1 VSPKLCCGP
10 FYDVNTD
17 YHGRIVFMDKSLV
30 YIPSQ
35 GVNEPV
41 KWVKPNSCV
50 WDGPKCLRTI
60 HVLKDLYPQ
69 NGRLFSTILGVEDA
83 SITTLVQEARTI
95 TTFSGLDY
103 ILSLFLEFEKM
114 LKDNPAVSMP
124 FKTRRLE
131 IFPVRSVGSVAEYD
145 SLFSADGSAEWFI
158 ADCSHF
164 QHSFAGKIP
173 LLAMDVADVGRF
185 KRLLQKTG
193 AEKRRLSIISNGSA
207 STNGGVSFLDVETKA
222 FRSKVNSILRYV
234 I

>member
-1 VSPKLCCGP
+1 
-10 FYDVNTD
+10 
-17 YHGRIVFMDKSLV
+17 MDKSLV

-41 KWVKPNSCV
+41 KWVTPSSCI

-83 SITTLVQEARTI
+83 DITTLVQEARTI

-103 ILSLFLEFEKM
+103 IVSLFLEIEKM

-124 FKTRRLE
+124 FETRRLDM
-131 IFPVRSVGSVAEYD
+131 FPIRNVRSVADYD
-145 SLFSADGSAEWFI
+145 SLSSADGSAEWFI

-173 LLAMDVADVGRF
+173 LLAMAVADVGRF

-222 FRSKVNSILRYV
+222 LRSKVNSILRYV